1 MSRGRIGLLA
11 VSGVRIYSRRLS
23 GLGVTLPGFVERAK
37 VIASM
42 PSLGLLT
49 MAAVTPDDYEIEYL
63 ECPEFDP
70 EALARLRFDLV
81 GISSFT
87 AKSDVMYRIA
97 DFLRARGT
105 TVVLG
110 GLHCTLLPEEAAE
123 HADAVVAGEGE
134 LLWPRVL
141 RDWEAGT
148 LRKIYRNGSFHDVDL
163 ARTPAPRY
171 DLLDPSTYN
180 RYPVQT
186 TRGCPLHC
194 EFCAAS
200 RIYGGYKTKPV
211 EQVVRD
217 LRAAKG
223 AWRHP
228 FIELA
233 DDNTFVNKPWSR
245 ELVRAIAKEEVHWF
259 TETDV
264 SVADDPE
271 LLEEIASS
279 GCRQLLIGL
288 ESPNA
293 SALRGVELHADWKAK
308 RARDYEQAIRT
319 IQSHGITVNGCFVL
333 GLDSHGPGIFE
344 EVLDFAERTA
354 LFEAQVTVLT
364 AFPGT
369 PLYARLL
376 REGRVLEPGRWD
388 LCTLF
393 DVNFQPAGMSPDELR
408 AGIRWL
414 SERLYSADA
423 LRRRR
428 DAFFRGLRT
437 KKSGPV
443 AIGATRPDRGKRGR
457 APRDQTS
464 TNASSEKTTG
474 PVGLI
479 S

>member
-271 LLEEIASS
+271 LLDLLARS
-279 GCRQLLIGL
+279 GCRQLLIGF
-288 ESPNA
+288 ESP
-293 SALRGVELHADWKAK
+293 RADSLEGLDAENWKAK
-308 RARDYEQAIRT
+308 RHDRYRRAIDQ
-319 IQSHGITVNGCFVL
+319 IQSRGITVNGCFIV
-333 GLDSHGPGIFE
+333 GLDQDTPDIFD
-344 EVLDFAERTA
+344 EVERFVKSTA
-354 LFEAQVTVLT
+354 LMEVQVTILT
-364 AFPGT
+364 PFPGT
-369 PLYARLL
+369 ALYRRLQAEGRLL
-376 REGRVLEPGRWD
+376 REKAWD
-388 LCTLF
+388 RCTLF
-393 DVNFQPAGMSPDELR
+393 DVNFVPKRMSVADLEQGFESLMKN
-408 AGIRWL
+408 
-414 SERLYSADA
+414 LYSPEES
-423 LRRRR
+423 RRRR
-428 DAFFRGLRT
+428 LQY
-437 KKSGPV
+437 V
-443 AIGATRPDRGKRGR
+443 AAMRSIRKE
-457 APRDQTS
+457 
-464 TNASSEKTTG
+464 AS
-474 PVGLI
+474 
-479 S
+479 